1 MRNQKFAEN
10 LVSPPPLGEVP
21 SKGGRR
27 GLRAATFLVPHRPGK
42 TLRCFPSFFQAN
54 AHKVKFKVEAFL
66 KKSFTKKL
74 YSCYRLACSYS
85 AITVTNRAFTSPPQ
99 RWPWGM
105 VGLK

>member
-1 MRNQKFAEN
+1 MRPPSWCPTGREKRFA
-10 LVSPPPLGEVP
+10 VSLAFFYA
-21 SKGGRR
+21 
-27 GLRAATFLVPHRPGK
+27 LRAY
-42 TLRCFPSFFQAN
+42 
-54 AHKVKFKVEAFL
+54 KVKGKVEAFL

>member
-1 MRNQKFAEN
+1 MR
-10 LVSPPPLGEVP
+10 PPSWCATGRE
-21 SKGGRR
+21 RR
-27 GLRAATFLVPHRPGK
+27 GEAPVSLAFFHALRAYKGK
-42 TLRCFPSFFQAN
+42 G
-54 AHKVKFKVEAFL
+54 KVETFL

-74 YSCYRLACSYS
+74 YSCYRSACSYS